1 MTVTESNDATI
12 LWDMPISTDREIK
25 ANRPDIVI
33 KNRKENL
40 CTLIDVSIPS
50 ENNTSVKVAEKIS
63 KYKDLELE
71 INRMWGMKTVVV
83 PIVIGALGLIK
94 KGTEKFTDQ
103 VPGQISIP
111 EIQKIALLGTAHILR
126 KILSTKE
133 NPL

>member
-1 MTVTESNDATI
+1 
-12 LWDMPISTDREIK
+12 MPINTDREIK

-63 KYKDLELE
+63 KYRDLELE

-83 PIVIGALGLIK
+83 PIVIGALGHIK
-94 KGTEKFTDQ
+94 KGTEKFTNQ